1 MVFSSTVFVF
11 LFFPLTYIIY
21 LVSRNNKL
29 RNVILTVTSLFFY
42 AYGEPFAVFLM
53 LCSIVINYAC
63 GLMMNNQRLKKPVLI
78 IAIIIN
84 LSLLV
89 VFKYLGFLAQLFNSV
104 TGLSVPVPDISLP
117 IGISFFTFQAMSYVI
132 DAYKNPKLIE
142 KNILHICLY
151 ISFFPQLIAGPII
164 KFSDVAAQIRCRT
177 HSIDKT
183 VYGIKRFIYGL
194 SKKLIISNAVA
205 LITDNVFAL
214 EASSMTLPAA
224 WIGAICYALQIF
236 FDFSGYSDMAIGL
249 GKMFGFDFKEN
260 FNYPFSA
267 CGMTDFWRRWNI
279 SVSTWFKEYVYI
291 PLGGNRKGKVRTSI
305 NKCIVFF
312 LTGLWHGANLTF
324 VAWGL
329 IHGFFLLMENFGIIP
344 ASKAKGVVSKTLIHI
359 YTLLVTVLT
368 FVIFRSDTISQ
379 GLFVIKNMFVGTMAS
394 NADVSMNVFGAL
406 TPYVILIIA
415 VGAVVSTPVVKKI
428 GQNMRSRNM
437 TAAVDAVSCVGTL
450 LLLGLCVLSLA
461 TAAYNPFIYFRF

>member
-104 TGLSVPVPDISLP
+104 TGLSIPVPDISLP

-205 LITDNVFAL
+205 LIADNVFAL